1 MNLSDKISK
10 YLTVADA
17 IKSETAIRKGI
28 DNSMNEAQ
36 LVNAKYIATKVFDPI
51 KDKFPNAG
59 CYSFF
64 RSKALNDAVGGS
76 PSSFHSFA
84 GALDIDTLGNV
95 NNREIFKWV
104 MDGNVPFN
112 ELIWEYGTNQAA
124 EWVHVGLLPGYT
136 TNVILHIYN
145 DHTGKKHRD
154 PLTKEQAIERFGL

>member
-1 MNLSDKISK
+1 MTPTDKISR

-28 DNSMNEAQ
+28 DNSMNATE
-36 LVNAKYIATKVFDPI
+36 LSNAKYIATKVFDPI

-64 RSKALNDAVGGS
+64 RSAPLNKAVGGS
-76 PSSFHSFA
+76 PNSFHSFA

-95 NNREIFKWV
+95 DNKAIFKFV
-104 MDGNVPFN
+104 LDDNVPYS
-112 ELIWEYGTNQAA
+112 ELIWEFGNLSSC

-136 TNVILHIYN
+136 MKKILHIYH
-145 DHTGKKHRD
+145 DARGVKCRD
-154 PLTKEQAIERFGL
+154 VLTKEQAYKLFNL